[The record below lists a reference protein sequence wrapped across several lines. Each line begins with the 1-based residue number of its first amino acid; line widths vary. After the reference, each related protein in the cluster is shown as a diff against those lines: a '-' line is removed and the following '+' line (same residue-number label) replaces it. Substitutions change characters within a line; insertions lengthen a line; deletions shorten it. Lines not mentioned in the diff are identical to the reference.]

1 MVLSDYEVRFVP
13 GVSEPVQWFGKNCF
27 RRADLVG
34 AAQQAIDIS
43 VFDLKGGLVKQIS
56 SGKFSA
62 GHYEIPWNC
71 SDGPK
76 GAIGSSVYIVRMKA
90 SNFDKR
96 LKLVR
101 VQ

>member
-1 MVLSDYEVRFVP
+1 MYPNPSNGSVKIAFDVP
-13 GVSEPVQWFGKNCF
+13 TL
-27 RRADLVG
+27 AG

-43 VFDLKGGLVKQIS
+43 VFDLKGGLVKQIA

-90 SNFDKR
+90 SHFDKR